1 MSIITT
7 PLPFIFTNG
16 TTADATQVNAD
27 LNQIVA
33 GVNANAAAAGS
44 NSDITSLSNL
54 ATASHAL
61 SLGSTLG
68 VTGLATLSGGAA
80 VTGLATLSGG
90 AAVTGGTTTDTL
102 SVTSTETV
110 TGLLTASGGVST
122 AALTATGLLTASG
135 GEAVTGGLTTDTL
148 KVSGAVTLSA
158 PVAFHAHRTTNQTSG
173 AVLVYDSIDSQDGG
187 SNYNNTTGQFTAPAT
202 GWYSFC
208 ASALLSNVTGSPAI
222 NSISITVGGINI
234 AEGGNV
240 SQPTAT
246 SNAASVATVVKVTS
260 GITVSVQGPALAA
273 NNVFLPGTFSS
284 FSGFLLAR
292 TV

>member
-27 LNQIVA
+27 LNQIVS

-80 VTGLATLSGG
+80 VTG
-90 AAVTGGTTTDTL
+90 GTTTDTL

-122 AALTATGLLTASG
+122 TALTTN
-135 GEAVTGGLTTDTL
+135 TL
-148 KVSGAVTLSA
+148 MVSGAVTLSA

-208 ASALLSNVTGSPAI
+208 ASALLNNTTGSPAI
-222 NSISITVGGINI
+222 NSISINVGGINV

-246 SNAASVATVVKVTS
+246 GNAAFVATVVKVTS
-260 GITVSVQGPALAA
+260 GVTVSVQGPALAA
-273 NNVFLPGTFSS
+273 NNVFQPGTFSS